1 MVRVAHKCL
10 NKKVI
15 AKAKRNPYAYFLG
28 SHYNCKSEFSNVYT
42 KRDEKRKDLH
52 VPFKRP
58 QGLFGFARY
67 HVDKL
72 LRIEPAE
79 ASKPDPV
86 IGAYMR

>member
-1 MVRVAHKCL
+1 VVRVAHKCL

-15 AKAKRNPYAYFLG
+15 AKAKRNPYTNFLG
-28 SHYNCKSEFSNVYT
+28 SHHNYKT
-42 KRDEKRKDLH
+42 KVRLIKRYENRKDLH

-58 QGLFGFARY
+58 QGLFGFKRY

-79 ASKPDPV
+79 ARRADPV
-86 IGAYMR
+86 MV